1 MKLDWNYISCTQ
13 LSVSLIV
20 SAESVSNHIS
30 DGPAPKLISTPESLS
45 MTQLQLQ
52 YKLRQ
57 LECTLPPTQLSYNSH
72 NTSPPPAIP
81 ELPLQH
87 PTVLRGILSREGTDW
102 ATNRDALLDV
112 NLDFVL
118 GITPEPVLK
127 IKKLHALAELPVGLQ
142 IKGLYLED
150 LLKAIK
156 ALEMEAREC
165 YSETIQLDTDEFVE
179 MMVLDGCFI
188 IELFR
193 KVADVVQVEADDP
206 IFTMQW
212 IITFFYRDLL
222 RLENQIPFFI
232 LERLFDLS
240 RIPGEDENPGPTLST
255 LALNFFDYA
264 LQRPHGF
271 IAKYSNLKGR
281 HLLDL
286 VRLSYIDFDQSQ
298 PPGDDD
304 RTPSHIIQC
313 VSKLR
318 RAGIKLMQGKADS
331 FLVVKFKGGVIEM
344 PTITIDDTMSSFL
357 INCVAY
363 EQCHNGSSKHF
374 TTYAT
379 FLDCLVNTYR
389 DVEYLCDRSIIENYF
404 GTDAEVAR
412 FINNLGKEVAFDI
425 DKCYLAKLFNDV
437 NHYYKNS
444 WHVQWAGFKY
454 TYFDTPW
461 SFISAFAALVLL
473 LLTVAQT
480 FYTIYGS
487 YRR

>member
-1 MKLDWNYISCTQ
+1 MGSNFTEEEGEGHDHHHVIQIWEVNRDRLKLMHQKISNPPRILTNSAAKTSCCIFRVPQ
-13 LSVSLIV
+13 SFMDINGKSYQPHIV
-20 SAESVSNHIS
+20 SI
-30 DGPAPKLISTPESLS
+30 GPYYYGQPNLKMIEEHKWIYLGNL
-45 MTQLQLQ
+45 
-52 YKLRQ
+52 
-57 LECTLPPTQLSYNSH
+57 
-72 NTSPPPAIP
+72 
-81 ELPLQH
+81 
-87 PTVLRGILSREGTDW
+87 LSR
-102 ATNRDALLDV
+102 
-112 NLDFVL
+112 
-118 GITPEPVLK
+118 
-127 IKKLHALAELPVGLQ
+127 LQ

-412 FINNLGKEVAFDI
+412 FINNL
-425 DKCYLAKLFNDV
+425 
-437 NHYYKNS
+437 
-444 WHVQWAGFKY
+444 
-454 TYFDTPW
+454 
-461 SFISAFAALVLL
+461 
-473 LLTVAQT
+473 AQDN
-480 FYTIYGS
+480 G
-487 YRR
+487 YRRDFSIFAYF